1 MIVRRKHLYYHRILR
16 LPSLDEP
23 ADLRQLDDD
32 EPVQPVLAVR
42 QAGPGP
48 PPLAVAGAVESDG
61 EEGGGRLLRLLVLQL
76 GQLELP
82 DLQLVSFLP
91 GLELLLLLYLYY
103 IYVQRRPTLKMFSNQ
118 SLITSFSDFATLK
131 RTLEVEAAALFWP
144 R

>member
-61 EEGGGRLLRLLVLQL
+61 EEGGGRVLRLLVLQL

-91 GLELLLLLYLYY
+91 GLELL
-103 IYVQRRPTLKMFSNQ
+103 
-118 SLITSFSDFATLK
+118 
-131 RTLEVEAAALFWP
+131 
-144 R
+144 